1 MFWAFGKILK
11 YDNDKILFFHDSQFS
26 AILNMLGELHIK
38 KLVFIQIIIFI
49 LSMVIIIYV
58 YYFVR
63 RCSPKS
69 R

>member
-11 YDNDKILFFHDSQFS
+11 YDNDKILFFNDSQFS
-26 AILNMLGELHIK
+26 AILNMLGKLHIK

-58 YYFVR
+58 YYSGR
-63 RCSPKS
+63 RCSWKS